1 MPWLQDKS
9 PSNVTQ
15 HEDRKNLDEKM
26 SEDSTFDLKDR
37 VAVVTGGAGGIGL
50 ETAKALQK
58 HGATVVI
65 SELNADR
72 GQKAAQEFGLEFF
85 SADVTNS
92 AQVRQLAQ
100 HVQNQHGRLDI
111 AFNNAGIAYSVPS
124 EDCNDQEWLK
134 VININLNA
142 VFYCCREFG
151 KIMLSQRRGSI
162 INTASM
168 SGLISN
174 NPQPQCAY
182 NAAKS
187 GVIMLT
193 KSLAG
198 EWAKRG
204 VRVNSISPG
213 YINTPMTP
221 KDQVRSDWYEVW
233 MKFSP
238 MGRIGEAQEIAPAV
252 VFLASDASSFLPE
265 ATW

>member
-1 MPWLQDKS
+1 
-9 PSNVTQ
+9 
-15 HEDRKNLDEKM
+15 M
-26 SEDSTFDLKDR
+26 SENSAFDLKDR

-50 ETAKALQK
+50 ETAKALQQ
-58 HGATVVI
+58 HGAKVVI
-65 SELNADR
+65 SDLNAER
-72 GQKAAQEFGLEFF
+72 GEKAAREFGLEFF

-124 EDCNDQEWLK
+124 EDCLDEEWLK

-151 KIMLSQRRGSI
+151 NVMLRQGRGSI

-174 NPQPQCAY
+174 TPQPQCAY

-221 KDQVRSDWYEVW
+221 KGQVRSNWYEVW
-233 MKFSP
+233 MRFSP
-238 MGRIGEAQEIAPAV
+238 MGRIGDPQEIAPAV
-252 VFLASDASSFLPE
+252 VFPRVRCEQFFYRKQPGDRWRLHVLVV
-265 ATW
+265 